1 MADIDKVLPNIS
13 EQPEQTTDEL
23 AVEMSEQLQ
32 EQAQPGEVEI
42 INTEDGG
49 VEVDFDPNQMDPGD
63 ASDFNANLAEF
74 LDSQQLT
81 VIGSGLYSNYVDYK
95 TSRKDWEK
103 AYTSGL
109 DLLGFKYEDRSEPFS
124 VLRVPLIRCL
134 LKLLLS
140 FRRWHIKSYSQLMD
154 QSEHK

>member
-42 INTEDGG
+42 IDTEDGG

-95 TSRKDWEK
+95 TSRKDWERS
-103 AYTSGL
+103 YREGL
-109 DLLGFKYEDRSEPFS
+109 DLLGFKYETERNLFK
-124 VLRVPLIRCL
+124 VHQVQLIL
-134 LKLLLS
+134 
-140 FRRWHIKSYSQLMD
+140 Y
-154 QSEHK
+154 